1 MSLSAIDTALER
13 MCADKSVA
21 GITAIAGTGSEIIY
35 DKAFGKRS
43 LAGDTPMTTD
53 SVFWIASMTKAV
65 TGAAA
70 MQLVEQG
77 KLSLDDPIGK
87 WLPDFANPQVL
98 EGFDDQGAPKLRPA
112 KKPLTLRNLLT
123 HTSGYCYD
131 MWNGDMV
138 AYLKSQG
145 VTRAATGQK
154 KSLGGPVMT
163 EPGTRWEYSI
173 GIDIAGLAVEAASGQ
188 SLGDYFRD
196 HLFKPLGMP
205 DTGFR
210 ISDAMRTR
218 LVGMH
223 MRAAD
228 GSLDAYPF
236 ETSQNPVIEMGGG
249 GLYST
254 TRDYLRFTQMIL
266 NRGTANG
273 HRILKPE
280 TVADMA
286 RNHIGDLDVTRMIA
300 TGKMS
305 NDVEFFPGVQKKWGL
320 SFLINMT
327 DTPEGRSAGSLAWA
341 GLGNTYYWI
350 DLTRNISGVIMMQL
364 FPFADH
370 KALEAFSTFE
380 RGIYDSLRN
389 KTAA

>member
-1 MSLSAIDTALER
+1 MSLSAIDAALEQ
-13 MCADKSVA
+13 MCADKSLA
-21 GITAIAGTGSEIIY
+21 GITAIAGTADEIIY
-35 DKAFGKRS
+35 DDAFGRRS
-43 LAGDTPMTTD
+43 LAGDTPMTPD

-77 KLSLDDPIGK
+77 KLSLDEPIGTL
-87 WLPDFANPQVL
+87 LPDFANPQVL
-98 EGFDDQGAPKLRPA
+98 EGFADDGSPKLRPA
-112 KKPLTLRNLLT
+112 KTPLTMRNLLT

-138 AYLKSQG
+138 AFLKAQG
-145 VTRAATGQK
+145 MTRPTTGQK

-163 EPGTRWEYSI
+163 DPGTRWEYSI
-173 GIDIAGLAVEAASGQ
+173 GIDIAGLAVEAASGK
-188 SLGDYFRD
+188 SLGTYFQD
-196 HLFKPLGMP
+196 HLFAPLGMT

-266 NRGTANG
+266 NKGKANG
-273 HRILKPE
+273 HQLLKPE
-280 TVADMA
+280 TIADMA
-286 RNHIGDLDVTRMIA
+286 RNHIGDMDVTRMVA

-305 NDVEFFPGVQKKWGL
+305 NDVEFFPGVPKKWGL

-327 DTPEGRSAGSLAWA
+327 ETPEGRSAGSLAWA

-350 DLTRNISGVIMMQL
+350 DMTRNISGVIMMQL
-364 FPFADH
+364 FPFADD
-370 KALEAFSTFE
+370 KALHAFSIFE
-380 RGIYDSLRN
+380 RGIYDSLRD
-389 KTAA
+389 KKAA

>member
-1 MSLSAIDTALER
+1 MSLSAIDAALEQ
-13 MCADKSVA
+13 MCADKSLA

-35 DKAFGKRS
+35 DNAFGKRG
-43 LAGDTPMTTD
+43 LANDTPMTTD
-53 SVFWIASMTKAV
+53 SVFWIASMTKAI

-77 KLSLDDPIGK
+77 KLSLDEPLGRL
-87 WLPDFANPQVL
+87 LPDFANPQVL
-98 EGFDDQGAPKLRPA
+98 EGFDDEGAPKLRPA
-112 KKPLTLRNLLT
+112 NKPLTLRNLLT

-138 AYLKSQG
+138 AFLKAQG
-145 VTRAATGQK
+145 VTRASAGQK
-154 KSLGGPVMT
+154 KSLNGPVVT

-173 GIDIAGLAVEAASGQ
+173 GIDIAGLAVEAASGK
-188 SLGDYFRD
+188 SLGAYFQD
-196 HLFKPLGMP
+196 HLFAPLGMS

-210 ISDAMRTR
+210 ISETMRPR

-228 GSLDAYPF
+228 GSLDPMPF
-236 ETSQNPVIEMGGG
+236 ETQQNPVLEMGGG

-266 NRGTANG
+266 NNG
-273 HRILKPE
+273 KAGGQHILKPE
-280 TVADMA
+280 TIADMA
-286 RNHIGDLDVTRMIA
+286 RNHIGEIDVTRMVA
-300 TGKMS
+300 TGKLS

-350 DLTRNISGVIMMQL
+350 DRTRNISGVIMMQL
-364 FPFADH
+364 FPFADE
-370 KALEAFSTFE
+370 KALNAFSTFE
-380 RGIYDSLRN
+380 RGIYDSLRG
-389 KTAA
+389 KKAA